1 MIPLLAAAGS
11 GKFLKNAGLII
22 GGVAVIGV
30 GWYMLKK
37 YNKEKDYQATE
48 RKLGDGSKTGVA
60 VQLASRLYT
69 AMKGWGTNENEM
81 FQVAKEIRAN
91 NPKNGLTFGDVS
103 SAFRKL
109 YNDDL
114 LKWINK
120 ELNSEELRLF
130 QKNLT
135 A

>member
-1 MIPLLAAAGS
+1 MVPLIAAATN
-11 GKFLKNAGLII
+11 GKFVKNAALII
-22 GGVAVIGV
+22 GGVAVLGV

-37 YNKEKDYQATE
+37 YNKEKVYQATE
-48 RKLGDGSKTGVA
+48 RKLGDGSKEGIA
-60 VQLASRLYT
+60 VQLASRIYT
-69 AMKGWGTNENEM
+69 AMKGWGTNEKAM
-81 FQVAKEIRAN
+81 FDVAKLIRAN

-103 SAFRKL
+103 AAFRKL

-130 QKNLT
+130 QKYLT
-135 A
+135 E